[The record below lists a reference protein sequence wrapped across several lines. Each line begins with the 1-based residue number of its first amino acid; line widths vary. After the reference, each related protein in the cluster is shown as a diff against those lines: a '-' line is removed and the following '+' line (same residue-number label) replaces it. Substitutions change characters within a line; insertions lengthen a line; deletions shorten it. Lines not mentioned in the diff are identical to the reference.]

1 MGKYVDFVED
11 KYGLITLKRPE
22 KRHAIHTQMAIE
34 LHSAVQQAKR
44 TSIPFLVITSEG
56 SNYFCAGG
64 DLNTLHSGLPKSE
77 VEEKLFFMNE
87 VLYSIATFPVP
98 VICLLQGNALGGGC
112 ELATACDIRIAK
124 SDTNFGFIQTKVGIL
139 PGWGGGALLYK
150 KQLMDLAYH
159 WLLTGSIHDT
169 TYLYEKGWLQE
180 VHQDKDWNIDQL
192 LAPYINKS
200 IKQMVY
206 LKAQYLRH
214 IDKESLR
221 KEMKQETAHCVNLW
235 GSPSHHF
242 YINEFKKE

>member
-1 MGKYVDFVED
+1 MGIYVDFVED
-11 KYGLITLKRPE
+11 IYGLITLKRPE

-34 LHSAVQQAKR
+34 LHSALQQAKR

-64 DLNTLHSGLPKSE
+64 DLNTLHSELPKSD

-87 VLYSIATFPVP
+87 VLYSITTFPVP

-124 SDTNFGFIQTKVGIL
+124 SGTNFGFIQTKVGIL

-150 KQLMDLAYH
+150 KQLTDLAHH
-159 WLLTGSIHDT
+159 WLLTGAIYDT
-169 TYLYEKGWLQE
+169 TFLYEKGWLQE
-180 VHQDKDWNIDQL
+180 VHHDKDWNIDQL
-192 LAPYINKS
+192 LAPYINRSK
-200 IKQMVY
+200 KQMMY

-214 IDKESLR
+214 IDTESLR
-221 KEMKQETAHCVNLW
+221 NEMKHETAQCVHLW
-235 GSPSHHF
+235 GSPSHQF